1 MSIELLEEKDKIQAL
16 QIETG
21 EMYLFEMNIEQKQ
34 VVMKN
39 ILETLNFII
48 ENNLDV
54 PGAFQRIHSLY
65 ITLYRD
71 YFIFANKTE
80 YETFSRITDLSELSK
95 VRANV
100 LLTIT
105 DYLNLFKET
114 RDINHLKN
122 TFLLNSLFRDLTKP
136 AVI

>member
-1 MSIELLEEKDKIQAL
+1 MSNQFLKEKEGVHVL

-21 EMYLFEMNIEQKQ
+21 EIYLFEMNIEQKQ
-34 VVMKN
+34 AVMKN
-39 ILETLNFII
+39 ILETLNFIL

-71 YFIFANKTE
+71 CFKFCSETE
-80 YETFSRITDLSELSK
+80 YKTFSRVTDLSELSK
-95 VRANV
+95 ARTNILSTIAN
-100 LLTIT
+100 
-105 DYLNLFKET
+105 YLNLFKET
-114 RDINHLKN
+114 RDIKHLKN